1 MNKMD
6 MILNR
11 LTAKALMYLILSA
24 TSGVQTATVANSTA
38 PAAGTTAAP
47 SNPNNPSSN
56 ATGAASN
63 NSLTPQ
69 PTIVKRTSANSAL
82 RRAAID
88 LVKYYKSWSLE
99 LLT

>member
-1 MNKMD
+1 M
-6 MILNR
+6 NR

-38 PAAGTTAAP
+38 PAAATTAAP
-47 SNPNNPSSN
+47 SNPNNPSNN

-88 LVKYYKSWSLE
+88 LVTFFYIEPS
-99 LLT
+99 